1 MVHGELERGGVVVIM
16 FVVLMIGLAAVGA
29 ALSGIWDGRREE
41 SRMLRFQP
49 ALDHPRP
56 AVTPSVGGSYESAA
70 GDELMAEIE
79 AWLYVQR

>member
-1 MVHGELERGGVVVIM
+1 MVHGELERGGVDVIL

-41 SRMLRFQP
+41 VRMLRFE
-49 ALDHPRP
+49 P
-56 AVTPSVGGSYESAA
+56 AVDGQRVAVRQIAGGSYESAA

-79 AWLYVQR
+79 AWLHVQR